1 MTRYQVEVRAVA
13 GQHDVQ
19 AQRLA
24 REILHIPLTR
34 LPSLAAL
41 PTNSTPLTIRTSHL
55 YLLSGTLTTSQ
66 IDQLT
71 AQLLVDPVIQEVA
84 PQFIAGRSL
93 DEFSRASSF
102 HVVDVFFHP
111 GVTDTLAESVLA
123 GAHMLGITGLEQV
136 ETGQRYTLDGRLS
149 ESDVRTIV
157 EELLYNPV
165 IQQYTLWPAHTTPGA
180 LNTQPAPGAAAPPAH
195 VTSTTQPVRSIPLST
210 MTAQQL
216 LELSRTGML
225 ALDLDEMRAIQQY
238 YQARGRAATNVEL
251 ETLAQTWSEHCS
263 HKTFKATIDYQEVD
277 ENGTVLHQET
287 IQGLLKQYIMRAKE
301 AIKRPW
307 VVSAFSD
314 NAGIIR
320 FTDSQD
326 IAFKVETHNHP
337 SAIEPFGGA
346 NTGVGGVIR
355 DVLGVSAQP
364 IACTDILCFGPPETP
379 VEELPAGVLAPR
391 RIASGVVNGVR
402 DYGNKMGIP
411 TVNGA
416 ILYHPGYIYN
426 PLVFCGCLGILPR
439 GSHPHQ
445 AQPGDHIV
453 VLGGRTGRDG
463 IHGATFSSGE
473 MSSEINAQAGSA
485 VQIGAPITE
494 KKVADV
500 IVQARDLR
508 LYHAITD
515 CGAGGFSSAIG
526 EMGAATGAQVE
537 LAHAP
542 LKYQGLAPWE
552 IWLSEAQERMVLAV
566 PPERL
571 EALLALCATEEVEAS
586 IIGAFTNDHRLL
598 VTYDG
603 QPVADI
609 DMAFLHNG
617 RPARRLKATW
627 TQPRPAH
634 PSGETPPSSLPSL
647 PSFSV
652 GAKVAGGGGVGLYG
666 RPLSLSSALL
676 ALLRHPTITSKEQV
690 VRRYDHEV
698 QGATILKPLV
708 GTAGNGPG
716 DAAVLQPIL
725 EAPGE
730 PSMAAI
736 VLSNGINPLYGK
748 IDPYA
753 MAANAIDEALRNL
766 TAVGGDVE
774 RAAILDNF
782 CWGNPTDPIQL
793 GLLVR
798 AVKGCHDAALGFG
811 TPFISGKDSLNNEYR
826 AGEQRLPVIPTLLI
840 SAVGVIDD
848 AAQTIDMSLKRSGSL
863 LYQVGAT
870 HNELSGS
877 HYLEYLA
884 DPALFPGTTVP
895 QVNIPHA
902 LALMKALGS
911 AIRQGLVLACHD
923 LSEGGLAVAAAEM
936 SLAGL
941 LGIDIDLEQVPHDI
955 HALHINLIET
965 LLLFSES
972 ASRFLVEIA
981 PEQHTAF
988 EAHMRSH
995 SIQDIACIGIVASTD
1010 RFTVRNGAQL
1020 LIDLTTA
1027 DLQEAWKAL
1036 PVGAR
1041 VARSGGVGLYGR
1053 PLSLVPPNGGMPAR
1067 KGEEV

>member
-1 MTRYQVEVRAVA
+1 VTRYQVEVRAVA
-13 GQHDVQ
+13 ERHDVQ

-24 REILHIPLTR
+24 RQILHIPLTR

-41 PTNSTPLTIRTSHL
+41 PTSAPPLTIRTSHL
-55 YLLSGTLTTSQ
+55 YLLTGSLTTSH

-71 AQLLVDPVIQEVA
+71 GQLLVDPVNQQARNAE
-84 PQFIAGRSL
+84 L
-93 DEFSRASSF
+93 SRDSSS
-102 HVVDVFFHP
+102 HVVDVFFHQ

-149 ESDVRTIV
+149 EHDVRTIV

-165 IQQYTLWPAHTTPGA
+165 IQHYTLRPAHATPG
-180 LNTQPAPGAAAPPAH
+180 TIDTHTAPGAAPPAN
-195 VTSTTQPVRSIPLST
+195 VTQLSQPVRSIALST
-210 MTAQQL
+210 MTDQQL
-216 LELSRTGML
+216 LELSRAGML

-238 YQARGRAATNVEL
+238 YQARGGEPTDVEM

-277 ENGTVLHQET
+277 GDGAVLHQET
-287 IQGLLKQYIMRAKE
+287 ISGLLRQYIMRATE
-301 AIKRPW
+301 AVKRPW
-307 VVSAFSD
+307 IVSAFSD

-355 DVLGVSAQP
+355 DVLGVSARP

-379 VEELPAGVLAPR
+379 VEELQAGILTPR

-439 GSHPHQ
+439 GGHPNQ
-445 AQPGDHIV
+445 VQPGDNIV

-500 IVQARDLR
+500 IIQARDLR

-526 EMGAATGAQVE
+526 EMGARTGAQVE

-566 PPERL
+566 PPEHL
-571 EALLALCATEEVEAS
+571 ETLLAICATEELEAS
-586 IIGAFTNDHRLL
+586 VIGAFTDDHRLV
-598 VTYDG
+598 VTYNG
-603 QPVADI
+603 QTVADM
-609 DMAFLHNG
+609 DMAFLHDG
-617 RPARRLKATW
+617 RPGRSLKAVW
-627 TQPRPAH
+627 RQPQAGDLGMARDRAGTSIV
-634 PSGETPPSSLPSL
+634 PSRGDPC
-647 PSFSV
+647 
-652 GAKVAGGGGVGLYG
+652 G
-666 RPLSLSSALL
+666 RPGSPVSPGRPGDVALL
-676 ALLRHPTITSKEQV
+676 ALLRHPTIASKERV

-698 QGATILKPLV
+698 QGATVLKPLV
-708 GTAGNGPG
+708 GAAGNGPG

-725 EAPGE
+725 EEPGE
-730 PSMAAI
+730 PTRAGI

-753 MAANAIDEALRNL
+753 MAMNAVDEALRNL
-766 TAVGGDVE
+766 TAVGGDIE

-782 CWGNPTDPIQL
+782 CWGSTTDPLQL

-826 AGEQRLPVIPTLLI
+826 AGDQRLPVIPTLLI
-840 SAVGVIDD
+840 SAAGVIDD
-848 AAQTIDMSLKRSGSL
+848 AAQTIDMSLKSPGDL
-863 LYQVGAT
+863 LYQLGAT
-870 HNELSGS
+870 HNELAGS

-884 DPALFPGTTVP
+884 DPALFPGTAVP
-895 QVNIPHA
+895 RVNVPYA
-902 LALMKALGS
+902 LTLMKALGA
-911 AIRQGLVLACHD
+911 AIRQGLVRACHD

-941 LGIDIDLEQVPHDI
+941 LGMDIDLGQVPHDI
-955 HALHINLIET
+955 HILHSNLINT

-972 ASRFLVEIA
+972 ASRFLVEVA
-981 PEQHTAF
+981 PQQRDAF

-995 SIQDIACIGIVASTD
+995 GVQDIACIGVVASTG
-1010 RFTVRNGAQL
+1010 RFTVRGGEQV
-1020 LIDLTTA
+1020 LIDLPVA
-1027 DLQEAWKAL
+1027 DLQEAWK
-1036 PVGAR
+1036 
-1041 VARSGGVGLYGR
+1041 
-1053 PLSLVPPNGGMPAR
+1053 
-1067 KGEEV
+1067 GEEA